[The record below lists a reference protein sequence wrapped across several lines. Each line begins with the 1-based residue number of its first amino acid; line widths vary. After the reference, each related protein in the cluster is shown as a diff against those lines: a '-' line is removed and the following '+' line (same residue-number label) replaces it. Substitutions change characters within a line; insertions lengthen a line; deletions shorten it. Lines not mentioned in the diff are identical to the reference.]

1 MCSVRHGQCPSCSSH
16 VDGFVQS
23 KCLTIFTLKRFLLLG
38 LAQCFL
44 SRAPPSPAP
53 SKWAKRQT
61 PLPQSS
67 DPTAKAEA
75 GWPIAG
81 GDSPAIQTL
90 FKGLGTGP
98 FPQPAETFL
107 FGLDLDWSDTRQ
119 PTSRVFFI
127 IGQSACWACEKK
139 RVTTTNPSREEKRT
153 LLGLAVLDHIGRL
166 ICDRATTPL
175 TSIGASLLRI
185 LRVHLR
191 TTPSTSSFSR
201 TKQLLPHFPAHVF
214 RRCMRCISGFLVQ
227 PTLATIV
234 SRH

>member
-1 MCSVRHGQCPSCSSH
+1 MPKWKFSTLVLSSGPVSVQVEDRFCHVSVRITMYSVRHGQWPSGSSH

-23 KCLTIFTLKRFLLLG
+23 KCLTIFILKRFLLLG
-38 LAQCFL
+38 LAQCFS
-44 SRAPPSPAP
+44 SRAPPSPAG
-53 SKWAKRQT
+53 SKWAKCQT
-61 PLPQSS
+61 PLPQSP

-98 FPQPAETFL
+98 FPPPAETFL

-139 RVTTTNPSREEKRT
+139 KKGHNHQPIKGRKKDFARVGSAGP
-153 LLGLAVLDHIGRL
+153 H
-166 ICDRATTPL
+166 RA
-175 TSIGASLLRI
+175 A
-185 LRVHLR
+185 HLR
-191 TTPSTSSFSR
+191 PR
-201 TKQLLPHFPAHVF
+201 HNPPNLDWGPA
-214 RRCMRCISGFLVQ
+214 S
-227 PTLATIV
+227 
-234 SRH
+234 